1 MINIILASHGSLAEG
16 MVDSVS
22 MLYGKPECFHSVC
35 LRAEDVAE
43 AFGERI
49 ESLLDLNV
57 DNIILTD
64 ILGGTPFNQGMLLSE
79 RYSNV
84 RVVAGM
90 NLGMILELLMQRE
103 VLSLSDCVDYI
114 VNVGKDFVI
123 APSLDE
129 SEEDDMDDLM

>member
-35 LRAEDVAE
+35 LSAEDVAE

-114 VNVGKDFVI
+114 VNVGKDSVI

>member
-22 MLYGKPECFHSVC
+22 MLCGKPECFHNIC

-43 AFGERI
+43 VFGERI

-79 RYSNV
+79 KYSNV

-103 VLSLSDCVDYI
+103 ILSLSDCVDHI
-114 VNVGKDFVI
+114 VNVGKDSVI
-123 APSLDE
+123 SPSLDE
-129 SEEDDMDDLM
+129 SEEDDMDELM

>member
-35 LRAEDVAE
+35 LRAEDVAK

-57 DNIILTD
+57 GNIILTD

-79 RYSNV
+79 KYSNV

-103 VLSLSDCVDYI
+103 ILSLSDCVDHI
-114 VNVGKDFVI
+114 VNVGKDSVI

-129 SEEDDMDDLM
+129 SKEDDMDDLM

>member
-16 MVDSVS
+16 MADSVS

-35 LRAEDVAE
+35 LRAEDIAE
-43 AFGERI
+43 VFGERI
-49 ESLLDLNV
+49 ESLLDSNL
-57 DNIILTD
+57 DNIIITD

-79 RYSNV
+79 KYTNV

-103 VLSLSDCVDYI
+103 VLNFSECVDHI
-114 VNVGKDFVI
+114 VNVGKDSVI
-123 APSLDE
+123 APSLDTL
-129 SEEDDMDDLM
+129 EEDDMDDLM